1 MLTRALAVSGLIVAT
16 FTASSAY
23 AQTAEPCGREVEVE
37 PGDTLSSIASR
48 CAVSEGLILRANPRI
63 DGSADLRVGQS
74 VSLTGRMDTLKSMAT
89 SAGEGLS
96 QAADNVGSQVK
107 SSVEGF
113 LSDNPQLQSNIR
125 DLGTRLG
132 LSEGQQ
138 PAEVSLDPASPS
150 PGATVTVSA
159 TGLPKD
165 QAVIIGGGSP
175 RAAFAQLDEA
185 RTTPEG
191 TLQAAI
197 KLPAD
202 LPADDYQIS
211 VRSEDGSWKVEA
223 PAFAV
228 TR

>member
-1 MLTRALAVSGLIVAT
+1 MLTRALALSGLIVAAS
-16 FTASSAY
+16 TASAGAANS
-23 AQTAEPCGREVEVE
+23 CGRDVEVQA
-37 PGDTLSSIASR
+37 GDTLSTIASR
-48 CAVSEGLILRANPRI
+48 CGVTEGLILRANPSV

-74 VSLTGRMDTLKSMAT
+74 VSLTGPMDKLKSMAT

-138 PAEVSLDPASPS
+138 LAEVSLDPASPA

-159 TGLPKD
+159 TGLPED
-165 QAVIIGGGSP
+165 QPVIIGGGSP
-175 RAAFAQLDEA
+175 GAAFAQLDEA

-202 LPADDYQIS
+202 ISADRYQIS
-211 VRSEDGSWKVEA
+211 VRGEDGSWKAEA